1 MLLAVLLHL
10 CLLNVEQGPGFCVKF
25 KLCLTPYKFVLRKQF
40 VFLIFEQFFWDTLYE
55 GWFGSE
61 DFTRKCSIYW
71 GGGGGGASHLTPPPK
86 KVFIAKSKSYFKYWP
101 YLTTILRNQRRLYI
115 MSRNAISANPE
126 HYLSKFSWAACPRPP
141 PPTRPVN
148 FLSGSTSSLPQT
160 KNPIPH
166 SHQKLNCLKSGV
178 SYSSTVSLPINQ
190 EKSTPLFR
198 QLKFWC
204 EYRTRQ
210 NPARLIT
217 EGRFP
222 HVRDSIFLSS

>member
-1 MLLAVLLHL
+1 
-10 CLLNVEQGPGFCVKF
+10 
-25 KLCLTPYKFVLRKQF
+25 
-40 VFLIFEQFFWDTLYE
+40 
-55 GWFGSE
+55 
-61 DFTRKCSIYW
+61 
-71 GGGGGGASHLTPPPK
+71 
-86 KVFIAKSKSYFKYWP
+86 
-101 YLTTILRNQRRLYI
+101 

-126 HYLSKFSWAACPRPP
+126 HYLFKI
-141 PPTRPVN
+141 
-148 FLSGSTSSLPQT
+148 FLSSMPWTPLQDLTIFLGINFPLPQT
-160 KNPIPH
+160 KNPILH

-217 EGRFP
+217 EVRFP
-222 HVRDSIFLSS
+222 GRERLHFFFVFLDFTFTCWQQPFSHTKSKVSSYE

>member
-1 MLLAVLLHL
+1 MRFQPI
-10 CLLNVEQGPGFCVKF
+10 LNIIIQNFPEQHAP
-25 KLCLTPYKFVLRKQF
+25 
-40 VFLIFEQFFWDTLYE
+40 D
-55 GWFGSE
+55 
-61 DFTRKCSIYW
+61 
-71 GGGGGGASHLTPPPK
+71 
-86 KVFIAKSKSYFKYWP
+86 
-101 YLTTILRNQRRLYI
+101 
-115 MSRNAISANPE
+115 
-126 HYLSKFSWAACPRPP
+126 

-148 FLSGSTSSLPQT
+148 FFLGSTSSLPQT

-190 EKSTPLFR
+190 EESTPLFR

-217 EGRFP
+217 EGLL
-222 HVRDSIFLSS
+222 VIQKAKFLHMNS